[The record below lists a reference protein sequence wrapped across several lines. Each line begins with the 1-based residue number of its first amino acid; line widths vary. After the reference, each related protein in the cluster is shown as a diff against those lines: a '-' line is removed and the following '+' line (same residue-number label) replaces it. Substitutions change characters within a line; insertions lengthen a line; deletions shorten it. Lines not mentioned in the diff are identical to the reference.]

1 MSVNAK
7 KITNLHLIQKKF
19 VLLHSQKNKDMLD
32 KEFKYYIDNQS
43 ELVKKFNHRLLLSL
57 EKKLL
62 VITTVLNRHC
72 PNQ

>member
-1 MSVNAK
+1 
-7 KITNLHLIQKKF
+7 
-19 VLLHSQKNKDMLD
+19 MLD